1 MSHFGGGGQ
10 RVLDCSARRER
21 TLVVASGVRLNA
33 EANGKL
39 LFRISFTPDLGNRF
53 PHEERRSLVRPPA
66 GPVSRTGGAP
76 QTAGAMNLTYTDT
89 VANYCEMISKED
101 QGRRMWKKRFG
112 HLYGADG
119 ASSGWR
125 PVEPFEKGSSS
136 YSDTELPPKI
146 PSAAVSYPFLFTD
159 SVGDLGLAGGTPKRF
174 GGKWD
179 CTQRQPTT
187 DSKPP
192 RVVKKGPH
200 DCYCE
205 IGFGAWSMAGK
216 ARTVNHGLKEAGL
229 KDLWTNT
236 PGCAHALCRSST
248 VLPATS
254 RPNPADSCPVPL
266 LSPVLPAS
274 PRVLT
279 WPPSR
284 TAQRAGACLGLQG
297 EQGQEAQGGAAE
309 AGQARGAAGHA

>member
-1 MSHFGGGGQ
+1 
-10 RVLDCSARRER
+10 
-21 TLVVASGVRLNA
+21 
-33 EANGKL
+33 
-39 LFRISFTPDLGNRF
+39 
-53 PHEERRSLVRPPA
+53 
-66 GPVSRTGGAP
+66 
-76 QTAGAMNLTYTDT
+76 MNLTYTDT

-236 PGCAHALCRSST
+236 PGELALVWDFKGSKDRKLKAEQQKQAKLEEQLAMLDAQVASKPT
-248 VLPATS
+248 MP
-254 RPNPADSCPVPL
+254 RP
-266 LSPVLPAS
+266 
-274 PRVLT
+274 
-279 WPPSR
+279 
-284 TAQRAGACLGLQG
+284 
-297 EQGQEAQGGAAE
+297 GGS
-309 AGQARGAAGHA
+309 

>member
-1 MSHFGGGGQ
+1 
-10 RVLDCSARRER
+10 
-21 TLVVASGVRLNA
+21 
-33 EANGKL
+33 
-39 LFRISFTPDLGNRF
+39 
-53 PHEERRSLVRPPA
+53 
-66 GPVSRTGGAP
+66 
-76 QTAGAMNLTYTDT
+76 MNLTYTDT
-89 VANYCEMISKED
+89 VANYCEMINKED

-236 PGCAHALCRSST
+236 PGCAHALCRSFT

-254 RPNPADSCPVPL
+254 RPNPADSRPVPL

-279 WPPSR
+279 RPPSR